1 MLDNELDVSRKPELQ
16 LHLDTCAAC
25 ESYHRRQIKLRDL
38 LSQGPRDEFPEWL
51 HQRIMYQVKEHERER
66 IGFARR
72 WKLQTIPAALAV
84 VLSLYVGSLVGVKAY
99 NTSNTSN
106 TATTIQTTESTE
118 LASFGETSLIEV
130 VATGG
135 DYYE

>member
-1 MLDNELDVSRKPELQ
+1 MLDNELDASRKPELR
-16 LHLDTCAAC
+16 LHLDAC
-25 ESYHRRQIKLRDL
+25 QACGDYQRRQQRLKAL
-38 LSQGPRDEFPEWL
+38 LSRKPEAEFPEWL

-84 VLSLYVGSLVGVKAY
+84 ILSLYVGSLVGVKAY
-99 NTSNTSN
+99 NSSNA
-106 TATTIQTTESTE
+106 ATTIQSVESTE
-118 LASFGETSLIEV
+118 LASFGETSLIEG

-135 DYYE
+135 DSYE